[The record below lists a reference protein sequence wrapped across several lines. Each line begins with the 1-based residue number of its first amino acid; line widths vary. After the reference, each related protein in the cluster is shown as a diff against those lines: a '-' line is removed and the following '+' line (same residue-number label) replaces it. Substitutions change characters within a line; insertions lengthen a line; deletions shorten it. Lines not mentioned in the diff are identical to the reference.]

1 MNKNIKVIET
11 ENLEDALKLFVDA
24 YNGMSPGDEVTLTI
38 KAPPKKSVKLCRVI
52 GPEGHYL
59 FNLIN
64 KNLSLKNISKAGYVS
79 MDSNYNWYYSVELP
93 KQNLEAGVHVTNGD
107 HIFLFHY
114 EIENLEYT
122 WDKMI
127 KYVS

>member
-11 ENLEDALKLFVDA
+11 KNLEDALQAFVDA
-24 YNGMSPGDEVTLTI
+24 HNGMSPGDEVTLTI
-38 KAPPKKSVKLCRVI
+38 KAPPKESVKLNRVK

-64 KNLSLKNISKAGYVS
+64 KYLAANNISEAGYVS
-79 MDSNYNWYYSVELP
+79 MDSCCNWYYSIELP
-93 KQNLEAGVHVTNGD
+93 KPNLETGVHMTNGNP
-107 HIFLFHY
+107 IFLFHY
-114 EIENLEYT
+114 GIENLEHT

-127 KYVS
+127 KYVC

>member
-1 MNKNIKVIET
+1 MSKNINVIET
-11 ENLEDALKLFVDA
+11 KNLEDALQLFVDA
-24 YNGMSPGDEVTLTI
+24 YNEMSPGDEVTLTM
-38 KAPPKKSVKLCRVI
+38 KAPPKEPVKLCRVM

-64 KNLSLKNISKAGYVS
+64 KNLATKNISEAGYVS

-93 KQNLEAGVHVTNGD
+93 KQNLEAGVHMTNGN

-114 EIENLEYT
+114 ELDNLEHT

-127 KYVS
+127 KYVC

>member
-1 MNKNIKVIET
+1 MNKNIKVIKT
-11 ENLEDALKLFVDA
+11 ENLKEALQLFVDA
-24 YNGMSPGDEVTLTI
+24 YNGMNPGDEVTLTM
-38 KAPPKKSVKLCRVI
+38 KATPEEPVKLCRVK

-64 KNLSLKNISKAGYVS
+64 KNLAAKNISEAGYVS
-79 MDSNYNWYYSVELP
+79 MDSNYKWYYSVELP

-107 HIFLFHY
+107 DIFLFHY
-114 EIENLEYT
+114 EIENLEHT

>member
-1 MNKNIKVIET
+1 MSENIKIIET
-11 ENLEDALKLFVDA
+11 ENLEDALQLFVDA
-24 YNGMSPGDEVTLTI
+24 YKGMSPGDEVTLTM
-38 KAPPKKSVKLCRVI
+38 KAPRKESVKLCSVK

-64 KNLSLKNISKAGYVS
+64 KNLAAKNISEAGYVS

-93 KQNLEAGVHVTNGD
+93 KPNLESGYHAIGCD

-114 EIENLEYT
+114 EIENLEHT